1 MGTSVFEDKRIIL
14 GITGSIAS
22 YKAVDLASS
31 LTKVGAKVDVI
42 MTEASERFITPL
54 SFRSVTGRKVISDMW
69 SLEDHVQHVNLG
81 EAADIFVIAP
91 ATAHTIAKIA
101 AGLAD
106 NLLTVTALA
115 SRCPL
120 VVAPAMD
127 AGMYTSLATQANVK
141 TLLERGVQFI
151 GPVEGR
157 MASGLMGIGRM
168 VEPAE
173 LMGSIRYQLGREGPL
188 KGKKVLVTAGPTRE
202 AIDPVRFLSNYS
214 SGKQGYALAQAAL
227 DLGANVTLV
236 SGPVKIKCP
245 VGITLSS
252 ITSAEEMSHVVLGE
266 IVDTDI
272 LLMAAAVADF
282 RPSSLRDHKFKK
294 NQADDD
300 GLDISW
306 VSNPDILGQVKE
318 QRGESGRPT
327 ITLGFAAETENLLE
341 NAKEKLEQK
350 KLDFIAV
357 NDVGAADRGFD
368 SDQNEVVLV
377 GSDGR
382 MIEIPL
388 QSKSGVADSIMGIVT
403 EALFADL
410 GKKDNG

>member
-54 SFRSVTGRKVISDMW
+54 SFRSVTGRKVFSDMW

-350 KLDFIAV
+350 RLDFIAV

>member
-1 MGTSVFEDKRIIL
+1 
-14 GITGSIAS
+14 
-22 YKAVDLASS
+22 
-31 LTKVGAKVDVI
+31 
-42 MTEASERFITPL
+42 
-54 SFRSVTGRKVISDMW
+54 
-69 SLEDHVQHVNLG
+69 
-81 EAADIFVIAP
+81 
-91 ATAHTIAKIA
+91 
-101 AGLAD
+101 
-106 NLLTVTALA
+106 
-115 SRCPL
+115 
-120 VVAPAMD
+120 
-127 AGMYTSLATQANVK
+127 
-141 TLLERGVQFI
+141 
-151 GPVEGR
+151 

-282 RPSSLRDHKFKK
+282 RPSSSRDQKFKK

-306 VSNPDILGQVKE
+306 VTNPDILRQVKE
-318 QRGESGRPT
+318 QRGASGRPI

-350 KLDFIAV
+350 NLDFIAV

-368 SDQNEVVLV
+368 SDHNEVVLV

-382 MIEIPL
+382 QIEMLL
-388 QSKSGVADSIMGIVT
+388 QSKSGIADSIMRIVM

-410 GKKDNG
+410 GITDNG

>member
-1 MGTSVFEDKRIIL
+1 MGTSVFENKRIIL

-22 YKAVDLASS
+22 YKAVDLAST
-31 LTKVGAKVDVI
+31 LTKAGAKVDVI
-42 MTEASERFITPL
+42 MTEASERFVTPL
-54 SFRSVTGRKVISDMW
+54 SFRSVTGRKVFSDMW
-69 SLEDHVQHVNLG
+69 SLDDHVQHVNLG

-120 VVAPAMD
+120 VLAPAMD
-127 AGMYTSLATQANVK
+127 AGMYTSPATQSNIE
-141 TLLERGVQFI
+141 TLQERGVQFI

-168 VEPAE
+168 VEPSE
-173 LMGSIRYQLGREGPL
+173 LMGSIRYRLGREGPL

-245 VGITLSS
+245 IGISLSS
-252 ITSAEEMSHVVLGE
+252 ITSANEMSESVLSE

-272 LLMAAAVADF
+272 LLMAAAVSDF
-282 RPSSLRDHKFKK
+282 RPSSIHDQKFKK
-294 NQADDD
+294 NQA
-300 GLDISW
+300 L
-306 VSNPDILGQVKE
+306 P
-318 QRGESGRPT
+318 R
-327 ITLGFAAETENLLE
+327 NL
-341 NAKEKLEQK
+341 K
-350 KLDFIAV
+350 
-357 NDVGAADRGFD
+357 
-368 SDQNEVVLV
+368 
-377 GSDGR
+377 
-382 MIEIPL
+382 
-388 QSKSGVADSIMGIVT
+388 T
-403 EALFADL
+403 
-410 GKKDNG
+410 